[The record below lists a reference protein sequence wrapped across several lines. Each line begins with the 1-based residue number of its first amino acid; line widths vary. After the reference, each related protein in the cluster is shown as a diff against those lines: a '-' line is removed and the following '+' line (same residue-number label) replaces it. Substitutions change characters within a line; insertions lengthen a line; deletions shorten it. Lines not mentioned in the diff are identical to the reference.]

1 MQGRLPIFTF
11 MEITLLE
18 SGDIFYQIAKK
29 IDSTGI
35 TITAV
40 ATNRNDEKYLGY
52 SIFKVN
58 QVIDGGIIYFQKGFE
73 VSEEN
78 DINSIRNKIDH
89 HLTVNVGGY
98 IKNFR
103 WNGTCRTKKGGDYIC
118 NKKDA

>member
-1 MQGRLPIFTF
+1 

-58 QVIDGGIIYFQKGFE
+58 
-73 VSEEN
+73 
-78 DINSIRNKIDH
+78 
-89 HLTVNVGGY
+89 
-98 IKNFR
+98 
-103 WNGTCRTKKGGDYIC
+103 
-118 NKKDA
+118 